1 MSKVSRRKLADYIAS
16 QIVNDG
22 NIRLCLT
29 QIAAYLVRY
38 NRVNEVDLVVR
49 DVFTS
54 LQNKGIVYAE
64 LVTKNEIS
72 SDLQSIIEKF
82 VKDKT
87 NCSSV
92 VLNNKLD
99 STILSGLI
107 VNLPDAVLDI
117 TSNRKLHLFKLNNIR

>member
-16 QIVNDG
+16 KIVDDSDVK
-22 NIRLCLT
+22 LCLR
-29 QIAAYLVRY
+29 QVAAYLVRY
-38 NRVNEVDLVVR
+38 NRANEVDLVVR

-72 SDLQSIIEKF
+72 SDLQSAIEKF

-107 VNLPDAVLDI
+107 VNLPDAVLDT

>member
-16 QIVNDG
+16 KIVDDSDVK
-22 NIRLCLT
+22 LCLR
-29 QIAAYLVRY
+29 QVAAYLVRY

-72 SDLQSIIEKF
+72 SDLKSIIEKF

-107 VNLPDAVLDI
+107 VNLPDAVLDT